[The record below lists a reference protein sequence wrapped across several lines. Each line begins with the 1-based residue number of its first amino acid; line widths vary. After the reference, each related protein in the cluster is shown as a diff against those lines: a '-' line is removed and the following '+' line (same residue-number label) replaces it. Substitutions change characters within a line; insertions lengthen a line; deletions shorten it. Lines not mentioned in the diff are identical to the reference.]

1 MNIKISSVM
10 LEETASITVDSADC
24 LPALCRKLEK
34 ERKGDAQIL
43 MNFPVSSSEKL
54 KEVLETAICGL
65 YDGAYRFAKTGMKN
79 LRNNQLLENR
89 DGLSDFGDC
98 TCTFVTDQIEDT
110 EKEAIIKRGQ
120 ELGICKGYA
129 RTLGNL
135 PNNYLHTEDM
145 VCYARKLAESLR
157 ADCQVFDD
165 VKLRK
170 MGCGGLLAVNQGSKR
185 EAAMVV
191 LRYEGA
197 PGEELIGLVGKG
209 LMFDSG
215 GYHLKSID
223 GMNGMKYDMCGA
235 AGILESFEVLVRRK
249 VRKNLVAVLMLA
261 ENVISPDAV
270 KMGDVITT
278 LAGKTVEVY
287 NTDAEGR
294 LVLCDGITY
303 VQQQG
308 AKTVLDLAT
317 LTYSAQAALG
327 DAVTGLFVNNDLL
340 WKRWMDTARYTG
352 EKFWRL
358 PLDPYYHNLLNW
370 SICADFANYASGKG
384 AGASVAA
391 CFLENFVEEGTRWI
405 HLDMVGPSVVRSE
418 TEEMAEGASGSC
430 ISTIVKFL
438 EQSDMN
444 CMYIDR

>member
-24 LPALCRKLEK
+24 LPALCRKLGK

-79 LRNNQLLENR
+79 LRNNQLFENR

-438 EQSDMN
+438 EQSDIN

>member
-24 LPALCRKLEK
+24 LPALCRKLGK
-34 ERKGDAQIL
+34 ERKGDTQIL

-79 LRNNQLLENR
+79 LRNNQLFENR

-249 VRKNLVAVLMLA
+249 VKKNLVAVLMLA

>member
-24 LPALCRKLEK
+24 LPALCRKLGK
-34 ERKGDAQIL
+34 ERKGDTQIL

-79 LRNNQLLENR
+79 LRNNQLFENR

>member
-24 LPALCRKLEK
+24 LPALCRKLGK

-79 LRNNQLLENR
+79 LRNNQLFENR

>member
-24 LPALCRKLEK
+24 LPALCRKLGK

-79 LRNNQLLENR
+79 LRNNQLFENR

-405 HLDMVGPSVVRSE
+405 HLDMVGPSLVRSE

>member
-24 LPALCRKLEK
+24 LPALCRKLGK

-79 LRNNQLLENR
+79 LRNNQLFENR

-110 EKEAIIKRGQ
+110 EKEAIVKRGQ

-405 HLDMVGPSVVRSE
+405 HLDMVGPSLVRSE

>member
-24 LPALCRKLEK
+24 LPALCRKLGK

-79 LRNNQLLENR
+79 LRNNQLFENR

-327 DAVTGLFVNNDLL
+327 DEVTGLFVNNDLL

>member
-24 LPALCRKLEK
+24 LPALCRKLGK

-79 LRNNQLLENR
+79 LRNNQLFENR

-185 EAAMVV
+185 EAAIVV

>member
-24 LPALCRKLEK
+24 LPALCRKLGK

-79 LRNNQLLENR
+79 LRNNQLFENR

-110 EKEAIIKRGQ
+110 EKEAIVKRGQ

-197 PGEELIGLVGKG
+197 PGEELIGLVGTG

>member
-24 LPALCRKLEK
+24 LPALCWKLGK

-79 LRNNQLLENR
+79 LRNNQLFENR

-110 EKEAIIKRGQ
+110 EKEAIVKRGQ

>member
-24 LPALCRKLEK
+24 LPALCRKLGK

-79 LRNNQLLENR
+79 LRNNQLFENR

-110 EKEAIIKRGQ
+110 EKEAIVKRGQ

-370 SICADFANYASGKG
+370 SIGADFANYASGKG

>member
-24 LPALCRKLEK
+24 LPALCRKLGK

-79 LRNNQLLENR
+79 LRNNQLFENR

-110 EKEAIIKRGQ
+110 EKEAIIKSGQ

>member
-24 LPALCRKLEK
+24 LPALCRKLGK

-79 LRNNQLLENR
+79 LRNNQLFENR

-418 TEEMAEGASGSC
+418 TEEMAEGASDSC

>member
-24 LPALCRKLEK
+24 LPALCRKLGK

-79 LRNNQLLENR
+79 LRNNQLFENR

-249 VRKNLVAVLMLA
+249 VKKNLVAVLMLA

>member
-24 LPALCRKLEK
+24 LPALCRKLGK

-79 LRNNQLLENR
+79 LRNNQLFENR

-358 PLDPYYHNLLNW
+358 PLDPYYHNLLNC